1 MTLIYITM
9 DIYRSNENL
18 MSSYTGGLRLWSVL
32 ILGDTIKNYFSICT
46 LSYFFKSLK
55 LNLQLALC
63 WDYYRD
69 IVHF

>member
-1 MTLIYITM
+1 M

-46 LSYFFKSLK
+46 FPYCFKSLK
-55 LNLQLALC
+55 LNLQLTLY
-63 WDYYRD
+63 WDCYRD
-69 IVHF
+69 IVPF